1 MLRLS
6 VMSMLILVI
15 FVSSGVATPALAA
28 HSGIVT
34 WIYDGDTIKVKNVGI
49 VRLIGVDCPEKKDN
63 GRDRKFIRL
72 GCKNRRVLRHS
83 ARDTLKTFIRRYK
96 GQRVRVE
103 VGGDKRDHYGR
114 VLGYVWLPNG
124 TMLNRLLLKEGRAM
138 VYRRFD
144 FKHKREFLRLEQQ
157 ARRHHVGLWH
167 R

>member
-1 MLRLS
+1 MFCSCRPLLLCIISIILS
-6 VMSMLILVI
+6 AGPVMAAP
-15 FVSSGVATPALAA
+15 SGT
-28 HSGIVT
+28 IT
-34 WIYDGDTIKVKNVGI
+34 WIYDGDTIKVKNIGI
-49 VRLIGVDCPEKKDN
+49 VRLIGVDCPEKKEN
-63 GRDRKFIRL
+63 SRDRKFIRL
-72 GCKNRRVLRHS
+72 GCKNRRVLRRS

-144 FKHKREFLRLEQQ
+144 FKHKREFLRLERQ

-167 R
+167 